1 MRPTASNESPRSVSG
16 HEILFTLGSWVMM
29 AALVGTTTYFG
40 LRWMLPQWTGDGP
53 VLTIVAEVYAL
64 FLVAA
69 AIAFGGFRQLRDNV
83 HFRYT
88 SLRDVL
94 LGLGVW
100 ALAIGASIVMAL
112 ILSPIAGSLA
122 ESLRRALHV
131 ATDISRL
138 PNADTTIWLL
148 IVIRACVL
156 VPLAEELL
164 FRGLLFGWLRARL
177 SFARTA
183 LITSTLFSVMHVY
196 PVLFPVAFIV
206 GFGAAWVRERTG
218 SSFNFVVAHA
228 ANSVTFLG
236 SAKAGRSSAS
246 TRTTP
251 CLAQRCFG
259 QDSRK

>member
-1 MRPTASNESPRSVSG
+1 MRLKASSESPASVSG
-16 HEILFTLGSWVMM
+16 RGILFTLGLWVIM
-29 AALVGTTTYFG
+29 AASAGTTTYFG
-40 LRWMLPQWTGDGP
+40 LRWMAPQWTGDGP
-53 VLTIVAEVYAL
+53 VLAIVAEVYAL

-83 HFRYT
+83 HFRFT
-88 SLRDVL
+88 SVRDVL

-100 ALAIGASIVMAL
+100 ALAIGASIVVGLA
-112 ILSPIAGSLA
+112 LSPIAGSVT
-122 ESLRRALHV
+122 ESLRGALHV

-138 PNADTTIWLL
+138 PNADMTIWLF

-183 LITSTLFSVMHVY
+183 LITSALFSVMHVY
-196 PVLFPVAFIV
+196 PVLFPVAFMV
-206 GFGAAWVRERTG
+206 GLGAAWVRERTG

-228 ANSVTFLG
+228 ANSVTFL
-236 SAKAGRSSAS
+236 AAAS
-246 TRTTP
+246 GMG
-251 CLAQRCFG
+251 A
-259 QDSRK
+259 